1 MVVVKPRLYII
12 QNAQIF
18 KQADILEGTGNS
30 ALIDFNGLFSCNIF
44 SVQYDASRIRF
55 VNSGQQVE
63 YRSLSGSVGPIKP

>member
-44 SVQYDASRIRF
+44 SVQYDASRIDVYKRQILDGTPCSF
-55 VNSGQQVE
+55 P
-63 YRSLSGSVGPIKP
+63 YLTPH